1 MGNQFL
7 GRADTAM
14 KLETPRTIF
23 SQSFDGTAN
32 IGGQALVYGKAVD
45 TLRYANG
52 GLQVREADL
61 ADNAQTTDKY
71 APRIGFH
78 WGNRTANNLIM
89 RSDGSF
95 AFTEGNTD
103 NGYKNVQANTFIGAL
118 QGNATS
124 ATTATT
130 ATSANKWTTAR
141 TLTLSGNA
149 SGSVSFDG
157 SANMA
162 LNITNH
168 YATGSDSSNWL
179 NVPDTRGTNPAPSTL
194 TRSVRF
200 EFKEHAI
207 INNPYGNDTYN
218 GLMSAAFCSD
228 ASGGNRYQIA
238 FGSNMATIPY
248 LSMRTNPGGATSWGD
263 WRLLP
268 SMSQASG
275 YWGFEFP
282 TNDTYLRTP
291 PNGLLPNVS
300 GDPSNSVL
308 GTSSWRFKSAYINEI
323 YGTLYGNATTATN
336 ATQLGG
342 TAASGYLK
350 TTGGTLSG
358 STSKISRA
366 GTSSSWYN
374 GRTNALFTTSS
385 VASGIY
391 APLWSAKSAT
401 GSWDVGTYTNDTLYF
416 SFITDTN
423 FNAGTN
429 SPKTQ
434 IVFGDNGVVMAPYF
448 DGDLL
453 GNANTATTATN
464 SNQLGGVAAANYINT
479 ADTLILRGTI

>member
-7 GRADTAM
+7 GRADTAT

-32 IGGQALVYGKAVD
+32 IGGQALVYGTGAD
-45 TLRYANG
+45 TSRYING
-52 GLQVREADL
+52 GLQVRESGL
-61 ADNAQTTDKY
+61 VGNTQYDNRY
-71 APRIGFH
+71 SPRIGFR
-78 WGNRTANNLIM
+78 WAGRAGSNIIINSTGNFLFTDAD
-89 RSDGSF
+89 DGDYR
-95 AFTEGNTD
+95 AV
-103 NGYKNVQANTFIGAL
+103 YAKTFIGAL
-118 QGNATS
+118 SGNATS

-179 NVPDTRGTNPAPSTL
+179 NVPDTRGTNPAPSAL

-200 EFKEHAI
+200 EFKRHAT

-218 GLMSAAFCSD
+218 GLMSAAFYSD

-263 WRLLP
+263 WKLLP
-268 SMSQASG
+268 TMSADSG
-275 YWGFEFP
+275 FWGFDFP
-282 TNDTYLRTP
+282 SNNTYLRTP
-291 PNGLLPNVS
+291 PDGLLPNAASSS
-300 GDPSNSVL
+300 GLGYV
-308 GTSSWRFKSAYINEI
+308 GTSVWPFLAMYAKKF
-323 YGTLYGNATTATN
+323 YGDLSGNAATATN
-336 ATQLGG
+336 ASQLGG

-385 VASGIY
+385 VTSGIY

-479 ADTLILRGTI
+479 SDTLILRGTV

>member
-7 GRADTAM
+7 GRADTAT

-23 SQSFDGTAN
+23 SQSFDGTVN
-32 IGGQALVYGKAVD
+32 IGGQALVYGEAVD
-45 TLRYANG
+45 THQYSYGA
-52 GLQVREADL
+52 LQVREADL
-61 ADNAQTTDKY
+61 IGNTQTADKY

-78 WGNRTANNLIM
+78 WANRTAANLYM
-89 RSDGSF
+89 TSGGSF
-95 AFTEGNTD
+95 KVTTGNDEYLTD
-103 NGYKNVQANTFIGAL
+103 IYAKTFIGAL
-118 QGNATS
+118 SGNATS

-179 NVPDTRGTNPAPSTL
+179 NVPDTRGTNPAPSSL

-200 EFKEHAI
+200 EFKGHAI
-207 INNPYGNDTYN
+207 INNPYGDDTYN
-218 GLMSAAFCSD
+218 GLMSAAFYGD

-248 LSMRTNPGGATSWGD
+248 LSMRTNTGGATSWGG
-263 WRLLP
+263 WYLLP
-268 SMSQASG
+268 TMSRESG

-282 TNDTYLRTP
+282 LNDTYLRTP
-291 PNGLLPNVS
+291 PNGLLPNTS
-300 GDPSNSVL
+300 GSAGVGTI
-308 GTSSWRFKSAYINEI
+308 GTSAWPFLAMYAKTF
-323 YGTLYGNATTATN
+323 YGNLSGNATTATN
-336 ATQLGG
+336 ASQLGG

-401 GSWDVGTYTNDTLYF
+401 GSWDVGTYTNDTLNF
-416 SFITDTN
+416 SFVTDTN

>member
-7 GRADTAM
+7 GRADTAT

-32 IGGQALVYGKAVD
+32 IGGQALVYGTGAG
-45 TLRYANG
+45 TGRYISG
-52 GLQVREADL
+52 GLQVRESGLVGDAQS
-61 ADNAQTTDKY
+61 DNRY
-71 APRIGFH
+71 SPRIGFR
-78 WGNRTANNLIM
+78 WAGRQGSNIIINSAGNFLFTDAD
-89 RSDGSF
+89 DGDYR
-95 AFTEGNTD
+95 AV
-103 NGYKNVQANTFIGAL
+103 YAKTFIGAL
-118 QGNATS
+118 SGNATS

-179 NVPDTRGTNPAPSTL
+179 NVPDTRGTNPAPSAL

-200 EFKEHAI
+200 EFKGHAT

-218 GLMSAAFCSD
+218 GLMSAAFYSD

-238 FGSNMATIPY
+238 FGSDMGTIPY
-248 LSMRTNPGGATSWGD
+248 LSLRTNTGGATSWGD
-263 WRLLP
+263 WTLIP
-268 SMSQASG
+268 TMNQENG
-275 YWGFEFP
+275 YWGFKFP
-282 TNDTYLRTP
+282 TNVTYLRTP
-291 PNGLLPNVS
+291 PSGLLPDSAGN
-300 GDPSNSVL
+300 PSTSVL

-323 YGTLYGNATTATN
+323 YGTLYGNATSATN

-366 GTSSSWYN
+366 GTGSNWYN

-385 VASGIY
+385 VVSGTY

-401 GSWDVGTYTNDTLYF
+401 GSWDVGTYKNDTLYF

-479 ADTLILRGTI
+479 SDTLILRGTV